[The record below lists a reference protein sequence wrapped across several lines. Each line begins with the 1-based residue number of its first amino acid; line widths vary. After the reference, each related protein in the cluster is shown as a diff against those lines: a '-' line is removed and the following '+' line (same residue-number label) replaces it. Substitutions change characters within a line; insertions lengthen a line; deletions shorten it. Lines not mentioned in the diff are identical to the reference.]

1 MSEVGGPH
9 VIGESKLSTEGRV
22 SLPAPVREHLRLVAG
37 DRVQF
42 LTDPTGGVRVVSAQ
56 ALVDQMWSYS
66 QGLAGEDST
75 ELLAEARRADAAG
88 RDLDGDRYVGPVEA
102 PTASA
107 EDDALL
113 GQLFGPAAGAAA

>member
-1 MSEVGGPH
+1 M
-9 VIGESKLSTEGRV
+9 
-22 SLPAPVREHLRLVAG
+22 
-37 DRVQF
+37 
-42 LTDPTGGVRVVSAQ
+42 VSAQ

-66 QGLAGEDST
+66 QGLAGADST

-88 RDLDGDRYVGPVEA
+88 RDPDGDRYVGPVEA
-102 PTASA
+102 PAASA